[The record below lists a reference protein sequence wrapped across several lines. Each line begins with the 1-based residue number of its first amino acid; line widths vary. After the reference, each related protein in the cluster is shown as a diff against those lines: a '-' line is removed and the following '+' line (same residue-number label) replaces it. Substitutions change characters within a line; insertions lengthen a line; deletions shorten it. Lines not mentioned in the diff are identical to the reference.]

1 MAPPKS
7 NPSQRQLLCTA
18 KVAQTMRYYDAV
30 EMMRRTPFFI
40 AEKKQVA
47 TGSVLFGLNRAT

>member
-1 MAPPKS
+1 
-7 NPSQRQLLCTA
+7 LCTA